1 MGPNPLPSAQ
11 ELDRRPT
18 AAPILRSPIRWSMLV
33 AALLVVAGCGN
44 DDGAKPA
51 GVGGTAGAGGTRPME
66 IMDAAMPDRSSAED
80 TGPGPSNGDST
91 PGQPDVTTSSDVIA
105 TADVRAPDADA
116 TTSPA
121 DGSTTDTGGPL
132 PKINV
137 LAIGELMTDMGP
149 EIHAP
154 FVMAAK
160 TWLTGESNL
169 TVTHIES
176 PNTITDAL
184 LANYA
189 LILQLNFTPYRWNA
203 TAKAAFEKYI
213 TEGKGGWVGMHHSG
227 LYGLGNDP
235 WPWFFTFFGQITYQN
250 YIPTFAAANV
260 RVEEA
265 AHPLFKRVPAS
276 FLVTTEEWYT
286 WDKSPRPNTH
296 VLANVDENSYMPNST
311 IKMGGDHPVIWTND
325 TVKAK
330 NVYIFMGHHPNLF
343 ENASYVTLLRNAIN
357 WAGTPK

>member
-1 MGPNPLPSAQ
+1 MDSGGGAADHQPPPADAASA
-11 ELDRRPT
+11 DGGST
-18 AAPILRSPIRWSMLV
+18 MDTSGGSAD
-33 AALLVVAGCGN
+33 G
-44 DDGAKPA
+44 DGA
-51 GVGGTAGAGGTRPME
+51 
-66 IMDAAMPDRSSAED
+66 
-80 TGPGPSNGDST
+80 ST
-91 PGQPDVTTSSDVIA
+91 L
-105 TADVRAPDADA
+105 ADVAPTDGNTTHDVVSPATDAKADA
-116 TTSPA
+116 NPSDA
-121 DGSTTDTGGPL
+121 SSGEAGPP

-160 TWLTGESNL
+160 TWLAGESNL

-184 LANYA
+184 LANYG
-189 LILQLNFTPYRWNA
+189 LILQLNYTPYRWNA
-203 TAKAAFEKYI
+203 TAKAAFAKYL
-213 TEGKGGWVGMHHSG
+213 TDGKGGWVGMHHSG

-235 WPWFFTFFGQITYQN
+235 WPWFFTFFGQVTYKN

-265 AHPLFKRVPAS
+265 AHPLFKGVPAS

-325 TVKAK
+325 TVTGK

-343 ENASYVTLLRNAIN
+343 QNASYVTLLRNAIN
-357 WAGTPK
+357 WAGTPR